1 MITGIDHI
9 ALSVSNLE
17 QSIEFYEMVGNF
29 KVIRIIDK
37 NTGSRLGEVI
47 GIPNAQAR
55 IAHLTDGQT
64 MFELFEYISPKGTPI
79 DKKHQLAGLGFTHIG
94 VKSDDTRK
102 DYARLVTLGVEFI
115 TEPIEFRPGVWMC
128 YFYGPDHEVCELRQA
143 D

>member
-1 MITGIDHI
+1 MVIGIDHI

-17 QSIEFYEMVGNF
+17 RSIEFYEMVGNL
-29 KVIRIIDK
+29 KVIRIIDN

-64 MFELFEYISPKGTPI
+64 MFELFEYISPKGDSI
-79 DKKHQLAGLGFTHIG
+79 NEKHQLVGLGFTHIG
-94 VKSDDTRK
+94 IKSDDTRK
-102 DYARLVTLGVEFI
+102 DYARLVAKGVEFI
-115 TEPIEFRPGVWMC
+115 TEPVEFRPGVWMC
-128 YFYGPDHEVCELRQA
+128 YFYGPDREVCELRQA